1 MNKDRKI
8 IQFCANMKT
17 VIIDYKTVW
26 VPDNCECGEFRVF
39 QKYNGKWHCAKCGKE
54 IN

>member
-8 IQFCANMKT
+8 IQFCTNMKP
-17 VIIDYKTVW
+17 VIIDCKTVW
-26 VPDNCECGEFRVF
+26 VPVNCECGEFRVF
-39 QKYNGKWHCAKCGKE
+39 QKYSGKWHCAQCGKE